1 MASFAEKM
9 FNRLLETER
18 QPEAEGRR
26 MQDDALARI
35 VVHARDTVPFYRD
48 RLASVLKGGRI
59 DHDAWLAVPLLTRND
74 LTTRM
79 DDLQSMADMAPFGEI
94 RQFSSSGSTGTPIKI
109 RTTEYRRR
117 INLAVNGRMFTWMGV
132 DARYPMIL
140 IKGSGHPLL
149 KYGEMIPD
157 KWVPDWLVGDDHA
170 GYVRLHY
177 PIQPRDQLEKIAS
190 FGPAYLN
197 TQPSNLRLLVNAVR
211 AGAQSPTLKA
221 ILTVGELVRD
231 DDRVAARD
239 VLRSRLVDH
248 YSSTEAGVVASEC
261 ELGRLHVHVEQN
273 RVEVL
278 RKDGTSCL
286 QDEEGRLVIT
296 TLVNHV
302 MPLIRYDTGDIGQL
316 EGDRCQCGR
325 TLPILKMTVGRERS
339 AFHFSD
345 GSSQIPMFV
354 MEKHADVFPVTEWQ
368 MRQVGVDLLELRY
381 ASEAP
386 QSVMDKAALSE
397 RIRNFFGPQA
407 RIEFRRFDTVPR
419 TGSGKLEPFFRDF

>member
-1 MASFAEKM
+1 MTSFAEKI

-18 QPEAEGRR
+18 QPEDESQR

-59 DHDAWLAVPLLTRND
+59 DRDAFLAVPPLMRND

-94 RQFSSSGSTGTPIKI
+94 RQFSSSGSTGTPVKI

-157 KWVPDWLVGDDHA
+157 KWVPDWLVGSNHA

-177 PIQPRDQLEKIAS
+177 PIQPRDQLAKIAS

-197 TQPSNLRLLVNAVR
+197 TQPSNLRLLVNAVV
-211 AGAQSPTLKA
+211 AGAPRPGLKA

-231 DDRVAARD
+231 DDRAAARE
-239 VLRSRLVDH
+239 VLRSRIADQ
-248 YSSTEAGVVASEC
+248 YSSTEGGVIASEC
-261 ELGRLHVHVEQN
+261 EEGRLHVHVELN
-273 RVEVL
+273 RVEIL
-278 RKDGTSCL
+278 RKDGTLCL
-286 QDEEGRLVIT
+286 PDEDGRIVIT

-302 MPLIRYDTGDIGQL
+302 MPLIRYDTGDIGRV
-316 EGDRCQCGR
+316 EGERCQCGR

-345 GSSQIPMFV
+345 GSSQIPMFI
-354 MEKHADVFPVTEWQ
+354 MEKHADIFPVKEWQ
-368 MRQVGVDLLELRY
+368 MRQVGVDRLEIRY
-381 ASEAP
+381 ASDAP
-386 QSVMDKAALSE
+386 QSALDE
-397 RIRNFFGPQA
+397 IALTKRVRDFFGPQA
-407 RIEFRRFDTVPR
+407 QIEFRRFDTVPR
-419 TGSGKLEPFFRDF
+419 TESGKLEPFMRDF